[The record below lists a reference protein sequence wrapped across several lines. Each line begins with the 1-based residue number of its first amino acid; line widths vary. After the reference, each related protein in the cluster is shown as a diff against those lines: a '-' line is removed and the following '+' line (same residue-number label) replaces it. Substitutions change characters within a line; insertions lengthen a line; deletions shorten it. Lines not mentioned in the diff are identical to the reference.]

1 MINRKRGKEPVF
13 HLRLHKSKQQ
23 AILLCSQENVPLL
36 SHFVLC
42 KIDWIF
48 LQIRL
53 VFKSQCVSG
62 PSSFTQVVQV
72 GCRQHPSFLS
82 LALWGNGC
90 RQHPS
95 FLSLALWGN
104 RLAPP
109 FPLSFASLL
118 SANSFSS
125 TLTCVD
131 LRMTGQSSSPRGEE
145 KRVREWERERE
156 REWRNLALTDLTQG
170 VAGRYIACR
179 VQRIIAAV
187 ISAHGYCRT
196 HTNTCPITL

>member
-82 LALWGNGC
+82 LALWGN
-90 RQHPS
+90 RV
-95 FLSLALWGN
+95 
-104 RLAPP
+104 APP

-145 KRVREWERERE
+145 KRVRERERVKKPCPNWPYTGSG
-156 REWRNLALTDLTQG
+156 RQIYCLQG
-170 VAGRYIACR
+170 TKNHCRSHFCTWILSYTHKHMPYYILR
-179 VQRIIAAV
+179 RW
-187 ISAHGYCRT
+187 G
-196 HTNTCPITL
+196 